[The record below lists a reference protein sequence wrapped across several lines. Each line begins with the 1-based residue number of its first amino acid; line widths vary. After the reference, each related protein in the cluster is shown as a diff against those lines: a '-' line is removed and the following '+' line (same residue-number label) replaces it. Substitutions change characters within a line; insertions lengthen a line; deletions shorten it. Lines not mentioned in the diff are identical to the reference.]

1 MKKKN
6 LYWCMMVV
14 IAMAV
19 MSVGFASCGD
29 DDDDAVSNKALVGTW
44 ARSVYGYVIG
54 FKLTGDGKCY
64 YNEWNKGAQPDF
76 SNVSKPAT
84 AKVTDTTLRI
94 THSQVPDYYEEYNYV
109 VSNDGKSVSLMLI
122 GYEKDCHHLEGTFTK
137 YE

>member
-1 MKKKN
+1 
-6 LYWCMMVV
+6 MVV

-44 ARSVYGYVIG
+44 TRSVYGYVIG

>member
-44 ARSVYGYVIG
+44 TRSVYGYVIG
-54 FKLTGDGKCY
+54 F
-64 YNEWNKGAQPDF
+64 N
-76 SNVSKPAT
+76 
-84 AKVTDTTLRI
+84 
-94 THSQVPDYYEEYNYV
+94 
-109 VSNDGKSVSLMLI
+109 
-122 GYEKDCHHLEGTFTK
+122 
-137 YE
+137 